1 MKEFLKQKSGLVMV
15 IVGSVLLASDLSG
28 IEIGLLLPLGLVLI
42 VERISRD

>member
-1 MKEFLKQKSGLVMV
+1 MKEFLKQKSGLIMV

-42 VERISRD
+42 VEGISRD

>member
-42 VERISRD
+42 VEGISID

>member
-1 MKEFLKQKSGLVMV
+1 MKKFLKQKSGLVMV

-42 VERISRD
+42 VEGISRD

>member
-1 MKEFLKQKSGLVMV
+1 MKEFLKQKSGLVIV

-42 VERISRD
+42 VEGISRD

>member
-1 MKEFLKQKSGLVMV
+1 MKEFLKQKPGLVMV

-42 VERISRD
+42 VEGISRD